1 MSLIISG
8 TPKSKYWEATLE
20 DVLDVIAKLPEI
32 AALIYRCSFA
42 DGKLVKD
49 TSGKLDY
56 SASFNRMLGYDSPA
70 FDELMR
76 LYLVIHTDHEGK
88 STRVFGI
95 YSHLLSR
102 SPPLLSLHTY
112 PHLPSHLPPFLPPT
126 PSFLKVAMPPLTL
139 LTWWA
144 PPSPIPTSPTLGKS
158 FTNRLQHVHSSYT
171 KNNHLSSRRTDTAQN
186 TLTSLPSHL
195 VPPTPSYLPSSVL

>member
-1 MSLIISG
+1 MSSIISG

-88 STRVFGI
+88 SNRVVGVR
-95 YSHLLSR
+95 SHIFI
-102 SPPLLSLHTY
+102 H
-112 PHLPSHLPPFLPPT
+112 
-126 PSFLKVAMPPLTL
+126 
-139 LTWWA
+139 
-144 PPSPIPTSPTLGKS
+144 
-158 FTNRLQHVHSSYT
+158 
-171 KNNHLSSRRTDTAQN
+171 
-186 TLTSLPSHL
+186 
-195 VPPTPSYLPSSVL
+195 